1 MSGTAPPVGDPLLQS
16 SAPPALQHGA
26 GVDARRLEEALRA
39 AGPAL
44 LFGLFAGSLADIIDR
59 RKVIFATQ
67 ILLLVA
73 SALLGIATLAVSLF
87 PMLDVLAESP
97 VGPTERAKRANWTAS
112 RRAVLTRSPAFLGIS
127 DGATTQQSSPL
138 FWR

>member
-44 LFGLFAGSLADIIDR
+44 LFGLRLWG
-59 RKVIFATQ
+59 
-67 ILLLVA
+67 
-73 SALLGIATLAVSLF
+73 SAL
-87 PMLDVLAESP
+87 
-97 VGPTERAKRANWTAS
+97 
-112 RRAVLTRSPAFLGIS
+112 FLGAPSLINWLRS
-127 DGATTQQSSPL
+127 
-138 FWR
+138 